1 MSFLLSV
8 FVVVGVLLGAVD
20 DDGEASF
27 LVGEEGEEGGVGDLP
42 DRENLGDAF
51 PEVSTNL
58 DLLLA
63 VGDLSDVALVLGD
76 DDEDDNDVF
85 SQGDFLVVEGA
96 SAVSASL
103 PAFLPVPR
111 SPTLP
116 LAALP
121 LPLCAA
127 SAPLF
132 AVPFT
137 SPPF

>member
-1 MSFLLSV
+1 MLSV

-27 LVGEEGEEGGVGDLP
+27 LVGEEGDEGGVGDLP

-63 VGDLSDVALVLGD
+63 VGDLSDVAVVLD
-76 DDEDDNDVF
+76 DDDDDDDVF
-85 SQGDFLVVEGA
+85 SQGDFLVGEVA
-96 SAVSASL
+96 STVSASL

-121 LPLCAA
+121 LLLCAA
-127 SAPLF
+127 STPVF